1 MAHMIELKNGN
12 MVPIFGYRDAMEIIQ
27 EEMGSDITDIV
38 KEVVDDEMFEI
49 AYQRDVAQEEKEECE
64 RMANVYTCV
73 ISEIR
78 DIAEEML
85 DGFSDGKRPNRREL
99 IKKLA
104 YIKNIAHNAL

>member
-1 MAHMIELKNGN
+1 MAHMVELKNGN
-12 MVPIFGYRDAMEIIQ
+12 AVPIFGYRDAMEIIQ
-27 EEMGSDITDIV
+27 EEMGSEIVSLV
-38 KEVVDDEMFEI
+38 KEDINETLDDLK
-49 AYQRDVAQEEKEECE
+49 YQRDVAQEEKEEHE
-64 RMANVYTCV
+64 RMADDYTCV

-104 YIKNIAHNAL
+104 YIKNIAHNIL